1 MKEKDI
7 NKMIKTAV
15 DHSVPDVLD
24 SILSACE
31 EQEGHVIQMSEKKI
45 SEKNTIR
52 KKRINSGW
60 IKGLSLVAA
69 AMVLLVVGLGGR
81 NIYRARTVDSIISFD
96 INPSLLMKV
105 NKNERVL
112 DVEPLNKEG
121 EIVIGEM
128 NFKNSDLE
136 MAINALIG
144 SMLRNGYID
153 EIDNSILITVENKD
167 KDKGA
172 SLQAKLVDEVDSILS
187 ANSINGAI
195 LSQPVADDDRIKTLA
210 DENKI
215 SIGKAQLV
223 DQLVEKDPRYR
234 FEELAKLSINQLNV
248 LIDSHEFQLED
259 VSTTGKAS
267 DKAYIGIEN
276 ALKAALN
283 HAGVDSALVK
293 NVEVDLDY
301 DDGRLIYE
309 VEFDTKDGEYE
320 YEIDAITGQVL
331 FYEIDIDDD
340 YDDDND
346 DDYDDE
352 NYDKDDDDDDDDDD
366 DKWKDRDKD
375 KDKPQDKNKDRE
387 DDDDDDDDDDDRK
400 KSSSKNQNTVSML
413 SAADARK
420 KVIQKFDGG
429 IIQKIEYNYDDKNP
443 LYKGEALKAGY
454 EVDFELSAKT
464 EKFEKWDVD
473 KDDEWDEFS
482 PALPNMITMDQA
494 ADSIISKSGKP
505 NTFVQKIEFDWD
517 DSEPMYKGEAF
528 NKGYKYTFEINAYN
542 GSFMKWDIDKD
553 DDDWEEEYYNV
564 K

>member
-346 DDYDDE
+346 DD
-352 NYDKDDDDDDDDDD
+352 DDDDDD
-366 DKWKDRDKD
+366 
-375 KDKPQDKNKDRE
+375 N
-387 DDDDDDDDDDDRK
+387 DDDRK